1 MQTRSIGVKKVDS
14 AMETLPIRGPCTANK
29 PAVYVKKNVVF
40 LASLHCGDQ
49 NRADAKS
56 DRFLPLCVCGYGL
69 NDFIYRHFT
78 ADLRI
83 AFCVEIQSELILDNR
98 FASQTPKLRC
108 G

>member
-1 MQTRSIGVKKVDS
+1 MANTRAAISSYHNSVSDVS
-14 AMETLPIRGPCTANK
+14 SK
-29 PAVYVKKNVVF
+29 PAAFEKKNVVF